1 MGNCVGTKN
10 KENGK
15 KRGNKS
21 FSFKKEVS
29 GLIKHSSNV

>member
-10 KENGK
+10 KENK

-29 GLIKHSSNV
+29 GIIKHSSKV